1 MKHNI
6 LLCLAVLLFGSTIY
20 SQDWDINLLKKI
32 NGSYT
37 EQVGKPMHVFTESVT
52 PVAIG
57 APLTLF
63 CVSLIKK
70 DKRLAYDGLTLV
82 SAELINSI
90 ITTSMK
96 LGIKR
101 ERPFSAYPNDINK
114 HTSGG
119 SYSYPSGH
127 TSLAFTVATSLSLT
141 YPKWYIILP
150 SYVWAS
156 GIGYSRMYLGVHYPT
171 DVLMGATVGTVSSV
185 LTHYGRKY
193 LVERKKK
200 KDLSLVW

>member
-1 MKHNI
+1 MKRNI

-20 SQDWDINLLKKI
+20 SQDWDIDLLKKI

-37 EQVGKPMHVFTESVT
+37 EQGGKPMKFITESIT

-63 CVSLIKK
+63 CAALIKK
-70 DKRLAYDGLTLV
+70 DKKLAYDGLTLV
-82 SAELINSI
+82 SAELVNSI
-90 ITTSMK
+90 LTTTMK
-96 LGIKR
+96 LNIKR
-101 ERPFSAYPNDINK
+101 ERPFSAYPNDITK

-119 SYSYPSGH
+119 SYSFPSGH

-141 YPKWYIILP
+141 YPKWYVILP
-150 SYVWAS
+150 SYTWAS
-156 GIGYSRMYLGVHYPT
+156 SIAYSRMYLGVHYPT
-171 DVLMGATVGTVSSV
+171 DVLMGATVGTVSSM

-200 KDLSLVW
+200 RDLSLAW